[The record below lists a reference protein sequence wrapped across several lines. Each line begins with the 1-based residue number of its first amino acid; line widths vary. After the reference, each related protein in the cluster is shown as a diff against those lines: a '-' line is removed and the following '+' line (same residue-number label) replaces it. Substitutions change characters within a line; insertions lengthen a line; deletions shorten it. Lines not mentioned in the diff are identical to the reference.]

1 MDRLIEF
8 GIGGVEKSQL
18 GYLVIGRCHEET
30 IRVGDVFTAV
40 YKLTP
45 VRAPDGGFVSSTRTG
60 DKPVSLK
67 VVSIEAYKRFLNEL
81 GPGSTARLE
90 LVGTG
95 GGDLVVGEALALW
108 KGQHDT
114 SSPAV
119 LPQH

>member
-45 VRAPDGGFVSSTRTG
+45 VRAPDGGYVYSTRTG
-60 DKPVSLK
+60 DRPVSFR
-67 VVSIEAYKRFLNEL
+67 VTSIEAYRRFLNEL

-95 GGDLVVGEALALW
+95 GSELVAGEVLGLW
-108 KGQHDT
+108 KDQNT
-114 SSPAV
+114 PI
-119 LPQH
+119 